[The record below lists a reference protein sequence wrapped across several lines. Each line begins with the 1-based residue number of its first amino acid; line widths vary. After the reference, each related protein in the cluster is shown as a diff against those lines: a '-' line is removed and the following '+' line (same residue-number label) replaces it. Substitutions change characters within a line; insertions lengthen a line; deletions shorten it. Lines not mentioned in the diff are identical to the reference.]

1 MILNGIEWGRE
12 SERNLYR
19 IFSLRY
25 RNKIYVLMS
34 KEVGLYCQI
43 SQKEDFKILREIL
56 KNNSLWTLGFH

>member
-34 KEVGLYCQI
+34 KEVCLYCQI

-56 KNNSLWTLGFH
+56 KNNSLWSLGFN

>member
-34 KEVGLYCQI
+34 KEVCIYCQI
-43 SQKEDFKILREIL
+43 NQKEDFKILREIL